1 MASPLFYTMSDELI
15 KQIDVAIA
23 SAFRGLPVEFH
34 KIVGERIAHAIG
46 VWINEKDLD
55 DVLCD
60 IRYARGSVEALI
72 LEDSHRSR
80 YGGHVG

>member
-1 MASPLFYTMSDELI
+1 MSDESVE
-15 KQIDVAIA
+15 KIDVAID

-46 VWINEKDLD
+46 VWIDEKDLD

-80 YGGHVG
+80 YRGGSG

>member
-1 MASPLFYTMSDELI
+1 MSNEPI
-15 KQIDVAIA
+15 EKIDAAID

-34 KIVGERIAHAIG
+34 KAVGERVAHAIG
-46 VWINEKDLD
+46 VWVDEKDLD

-80 YGGHVG
+80 YHKP

>member
-1 MASPLFYTMSDELI
+1 MSNEPI
-15 KQIDVAIA
+15 EKIDAAID
-23 SAFRGLPVEFH
+23 SAFHGLPTEFH
-34 KIVGERIAHAIG
+34 KTVGERVAHAIG
-46 VWINEKDLD
+46 VWVDEKDLD

-80 YGGHVG
+80 YHKP